1 MKTRTYTVRIGI
13 PALAWFNTTLLVDE
27 ENVDKNKLNF
37 ENDFSSESMQF
48 LLSKWFIL
56 TVQNFRKQPFGTLLY
71 KRKNRQKKNM
81 KKIKKIVI
89 KKK

>member
-37 ENDFSSESMQF
+37 ETKLVDLANDLRKE
-48 LLSKWFIL
+48 LSKDEIEYEIEL
-56 TVQNFRKQPFGTLLY
+56 IEHSGMDYSVVEE
-71 KRKNRQKKNM
+71 
-81 KKIKKIVI
+81 KIN
-89 KKK
+89 

>member
-37 ENDFSSESMQF
+37 ETKLVDLANDLRKELSEDEIEYEIELIEHSGMDY
-48 LLSKWFIL
+48 S
-56 TVQNFRKQPFGTLLY
+56 VVEE
-71 KRKNRQKKNM
+71 
-81 KKIKKIVI
+81 KIN
-89 KKK
+89 

>member
-37 ENDFSSESMQF
+37 ETKLVDLANDLRKELSEDEIEYEIELIEHSGMDYSVF
-48 LLSKWFIL
+48 EE
-56 TVQNFRKQPFGTLLY
+56 
-71 KRKNRQKKNM
+71 
-81 KKIKKIVI
+81 KIN
-89 KKK
+89 